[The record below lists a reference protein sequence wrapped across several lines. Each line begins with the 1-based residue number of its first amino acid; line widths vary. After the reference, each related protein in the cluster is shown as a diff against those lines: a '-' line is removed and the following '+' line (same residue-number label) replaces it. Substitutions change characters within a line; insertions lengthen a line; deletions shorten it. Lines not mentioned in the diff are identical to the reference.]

1 MKTVLALLML
11 VCLACHNVLSCSMC
25 KGHALKCHSCVAS
38 NEDDC
43 TKQGS
48 TTCPQFADACSTITG
63 QNTVMK
69 SCSYKAFCDKAHSGN
84 SGAKM
89 ECCFTDDCNGP
100 HKGHQHGEHKNTAG
114 ALGASPALL
123 LGALMLR
130 MALSRF

>member
-1 MKTVLALLML
+1 MKSCKTKT
-11 VCLACHNVLSCSMC
+11 NVIPHIFPLTLPPFSTPLSSLSPFF
-25 KGHALKCHSCVAS
+25 HTPLSPFSFPHTPLSSLPPSCVS
-38 NEDDC
+38 D
-43 TKQGS
+43 
-48 TTCPQFADACSTITG
+48 
-63 QNTVMK
+63 TVMK

>member
-1 MKTVLALLML
+1 MGVGQGLGPKRGRLKDEEESRKPWFNRVWNRPILTLLPHTFPPPPHSLSPLSLPPVL
-11 VCLACHNVLSCSMC
+11 
-25 KGHALKCHSCVAS
+25 
-38 NEDDC
+38 D
-43 TKQGS
+43 
-48 TTCPQFADACSTITG
+48 
-63 QNTVMK
+63 TVMK
-69 SCSYKAFCDKAHSGN
+69 SCSYKAFCDKARNGN